1 MPDSMPESSK
11 TPYGYDSGG
20 GFQEISSLQNLFSE
34 LATQISTRAI
44 TSCHVKNSYR
54 IADKKSEEAL
64 KADWSKVQN
73 SAFALQFHV
82 KDAANYHQ
90 FQLKCDRISFLHDE
104 FWQQVKE
111 ETELYRVA
119 GEQVRFGSFL
129 QAKLSSI
136 KQNLAEL
143 DQLHIASKS
152 ITPLLDGAISHKST
166 GVMLREFLDECHGE
180 YLKRGQSV
188 HILGSWSASN
198 VVSAFQPMLTVRT
211 PASNKQINVPSVYVR
226 PIGSD
231 QESVDR
237 TIWIYEGFLDV
248 WRSQI
253 DDWLSLG
260 LLHFSTVL
268 EKVTKYEEITF
279 ENRQRIRE
287 FLDELESAFPQIHG
301 SPTNAEILRKTSL
314 ARAELRNSEEGSV
327 IARDQ
332 ASLFCLVARTQPGSS
347 EDISNVE
354 LDECFLI
361 LRKLKEHMR
370 RYSYARSQTRRM
382 QNDKRSQ
389 EKDDLQ
395 FDTVKCLIEQSDQLI
410 QELEHLASEVELLGK
425 EISSNSAGRVLV
437 QKLKAFLT
445 PTSTGD
451 HTCAQHWTKSFTSD
465 MFSFGA
471 VDEVDHGKPSSSL
484 VPNREMGSGR
494 GTSGILKGDN
504 NLTPDID
511 CGKVNTAS
519 ITSFHVTCDHPSTA
533 RGHYDRLLEAGKVN
547 ETKASRVIVRGKDS
561 CLSVRISPATLWV
574 GKAQRRKLLA
584 KPCVPFEI
592 WMEREAEKVSL
603 KVEGLRDSIGE
614 LLILLT
620 QTKDGTLVGFK
631 RPGKTDDAMT
641 HVVFGDGPGL
651 GLNDSVI
658 SQTCHVESH
667 FMQLPKR
674 RRRHSERSVVEVT
687 DTRSRFSFG
696 LEPPQLWGPKR

>member
-1 MPDSMPESSK
+1 MP
-11 TPYGYDSGG
+11 
-20 GFQEISSLQNLFSE
+20 FQDVTFGNEV
-34 LATQISTRAI
+34 
-44 TSCHVKNSYR
+44 HVIDVLPFPHRRRNSDER
-54 IADKKSEEAL
+54 EFGNE
-64 KADWSKVQN
+64 
-73 SAFALQFHV
+73 
-82 KDAANYHQ
+82 

-354 LDECFLI
+354 LDE
-361 LRKLKEHMR
+361 
-370 RYSYARSQTRRM
+370 
-382 QNDKRSQ
+382 
-389 EKDDLQ
+389 
-395 FDTVKCLIEQSDQLI
+395 EQSDQLI